1 MKAEKVH
8 GARKW
13 TALGAVA
20 LGVCGGLA
28 GNARAEVAEVVRYT
42 PANVAVTN
50 VVELAK
56 LGGGGYRLA
65 IAKGEVEPFAF
76 PRIEVSS
83 PLVRAKKGEPGYFV
97 VGDGRYG
104 TFRLDDAEFRAAPR
118 FSPLPLS
125 GMKTPRGTWMV
136 VVRSLELESD
146 STMTIAKGVYSLVQ
160 RFDFKHWSSKKG
172 LYAYEDIV
180 IDFLPMPEGRDS
192 YADIARRYREE
203 QLAKGRVRPLAER
216 AKESETL
223 KYSAESIFVR
233 VKHGW
238 KALNT
243 ETEQKKKW
251 EHQSPSNEPPI
262 HVNLTFAD
270 YEDIM
275 RRMKA
280 AGIDKAEMCSV
291 GGTAGGFDGRFPDVL
306 PIPEEF
312 GGADGIRHANAYGR
326 SLGYQMTV
334 HFATTAMFE
343 CSRNW
348 NVDDICHKQ
357 DGSLLTSGIVA
368 GGRTHRLCPKVYKEK
383 FLEKSWQDFVDLGF
397 RGTMHVD
404 VISIIYPYQCFN
416 PLHPLNARESARC
429 LSEVARHSRKVFGGF
444 GSEGGRDWIAPDLDF
459 ALYTCWYP
467 ALGMASKAVDR
478 LVPLWQLVY
487 HGIILSNP
495 FYATIDAYY
504 ERSGKNYSDS
514 MQRFTYLDNA
524 ATRIL
529 KLHEFGGRPIFY
541 YTRYEDIAPVKQ
553 AYEDYKKLSHLQY
566 FYMDDHRELAPG
578 VFLTRYSNGEEFV
591 TNYSSEP
598 YAYRGRSVKPM
609 GNELFPGACEK

>member
-1 MKAEKVH
+1 MFA
-8 GARKW
+8 A
-13 TALGAVA
+13 ALAVA
-20 LGVCGGLA
+20 WPGLA
-28 GNARAEVAEVVRYT
+28 GEVAEIIRYSKKR
-42 PANVAVTN
+42 AVTN

-56 LGGGGYRLA
+56 LDGGGYRLM
-65 IAKGEVEPFAF
+65 IAKEEIDPFIT
-76 PRIEVSS
+76 PRLDVCS
-83 PLVRAKKGEPGYFV
+83 PLVRARKGEAGYFV

-104 TFRLDDAEFRAAPR
+104 TFRLDEAVFKTSSR

-136 VVRSLELESD
+136 VVRSLELESV
-146 STMTIAKGVYSLVQ
+146 STMTIGNGVYSLVQ
-160 RFDFKHWSSKKG
+160 SFDFKDWAAKKG
-172 LYAYEDIV
+172 LHPYEDLV
-180 IDFLPMPEGRDS
+180 VDFLPMPEGRDS

-238 KALNT
+238 KAL
-243 ETEQKKKW
+243 
-251 EHQSPSNEPPI
+251 
-262 HVNLTFAD
+262 
-270 YEDIM
+270 Y
-275 RRMKA
+275 
-280 AGIDKAEMCSV
+280 
-291 GGTAGGFDGRFPDVL
+291 
-306 PIPEEF
+306 
-312 GGADGIRHANAYGR
+312 
-326 SLGYQMTV
+326 
-334 HFATTAMFE
+334 
-343 CSRNW
+343 
-348 NVDDICHKQ
+348 
-357 DGSLLTSGIVA
+357 TS
-368 GGRTHRLCPKVYKEK
+368 
-383 FLEKSWQDFVDLGF
+383 
-397 RGTMHVD
+397 
-404 VISIIYPYQCFN
+404 
-416 PLHPLNARESARC
+416 
-429 LSEVARHSRKVFGGF
+429 
-444 GSEGGRDWIAPDLDF
+444 
-459 ALYTCWYP
+459 WYP

-578 VFLTRYSNGEEFV
+578 VFLTRYSNGEELV
-591 TNYSSEP
+591 TNYSPEP
-598 YAYRGRSVKPM
+598 FAYRGRSVKPM
-609 GNELFPGACEK
+609 SNELLK

>member
-1 MKAEKVH
+1 MFA
-8 GARKW
+8 A
-13 TALGAVA
+13 ALAVA
-20 LGVCGGLA
+20 WPGLA
-28 GNARAEVAEVVRYT
+28 GEVAEIIRYSKKR
-42 PANVAVTN
+42 AVTN

-56 LGGGGYRLA
+56 LDGGGYRLK
-65 IAKGEVEPFAF
+65 IAKAEIDPFTAPRLEV
-76 PRIEVSS
+76 RS
-83 PLVRAKKGEPGYFV
+83 PLVRAKKGEAGYFV

-104 TFRLDDAEFRAAPR
+104 TFRLDDAEFRTASR

-136 VVRSLELESD
+136 VVRSLELESV
-146 STMTIAKGVYSLVQ
+146 STMTIGNGVYSLVQ
-160 RFDFKHWSSKKG
+160 SFDFKKVGFPYWWCILLLG
-172 LYAYEDIV
+172 
-180 IDFLPMPEGRDS
+180 
-192 YADIARRYREE
+192 IAGAV
-203 QLAKGRVRPLAER
+203 L

-243 ETEQKKKW
+243 EAEKKAKW
-251 EHQSPSNEPPI
+251 EHQSPTNEPPI
-262 HVNLTFAD
+262 HVNLSFAD

-348 NVDDICHKQ
+348 NVDDLCRKL
-357 DGSLLTSGIVA
+357 DGSLLTAGLVA
-368 GGRTHRLCPKVYKEK
+368 GGRTHRLCPKVYCEK
-383 FLEKSWQDFVDLGF
+383 YLTKSW
-397 RGTMHVD
+397 HVD

-416 PLHPLNARESARC
+416 PLHPLNARESARY
-429 LSEVARHSRKVFGGF
+429 LSEVARHSRRVFGGF
-444 GSEGGRDWIAPDLDF
+444 GSEGCRDWIAPDLDF
-459 ALYTCWYP
+459 ALYTSWYP
-467 ALGMASKAVDR
+467 GSGGRMASEAVDR
-478 LVPLWQLVY
+478 PVPFWQLVY

-495 FYATIDAYY
+495 FYCTIDAYY
-504 ERSGKNYSDS
+504 ERVGKHYSDS
-514 MQRFTYLDNA
+514 LDRFAYFDNA
-524 ATRIL
+524 QTRVL

-541 YTRYEDIAPVKQ
+541 YTRYEDITPVKQ
-553 AYEDYKKLSHLQY
+553 AYEDYKKLAHLQY

-578 VFLTRYSNGEEFV
+578 VFLTRYSNGEELV
-591 TNYSSEP
+591 TNYSP
-598 YAYRGRSVKPM
+598 KPFAYRSRSVKPM
-609 GNELFPGACEK
+609 SNELLK

>member
-1 MKAEKVH
+1 M
-8 GARKW
+8 
-13 TALGAVA
+13 
-20 LGVCGGLA
+20 
-28 GNARAEVAEVVRYT
+28 
-42 PANVAVTN
+42 
-50 VVELAK
+50 
-56 LGGGGYRLA
+56 
-65 IAKGEVEPFAF
+65 
-76 PRIEVSS
+76 
-83 PLVRAKKGEPGYFV
+83 
-97 VGDGRYG
+97 
-104 TFRLDDAEFRAAPR
+104 
-118 FSPLPLS
+118 
-125 GMKTPRGTWMV
+125 
-136 VVRSLELESD
+136 
-146 STMTIAKGVYSLVQ
+146 
-160 RFDFKHWSSKKG
+160 
-172 LYAYEDIV
+172 
-180 IDFLPMPEGRDS
+180 
-192 YADIARRYREE
+192 
-203 QLAKGRVRPLAER
+203 RPLAER

-243 ETEQKKKW
+243 EAEKKAKW
-251 EHQSPSNEPPI
+251 EHQSPTNEPPI
-262 HVNLTFAD
+262 HVNLSFAD

-348 NVDDICHKQ
+348 NVDDLCRKL
-357 DGSLLTSGIVA
+357 DGSLLTAGLVA
-368 GGRTHRLCPKVYKEK
+368 GGRTHRLCPKVYSEK
-383 FLEKSWQDFVDLGF
+383 YLRKSWQDFVDLGF

-429 LSEVARHSRKVFGGF
+429 LSEVARHSRRVFGGF
-444 GSEGGRDWIAPDLDF
+444 GSEGCRDWIAPDLDF
-459 ALYTCWYP
+459 ALYTSWYP
-467 ALGMASKAVDR
+467 GSGGRMASEAVDR
-478 LVPLWQLVY
+478 PVPFWQLVY

-495 FYATIDAYY
+495 FYCTIDAYY
-504 ERSGKNYSDS
+504 ERVGRHYSDS
-514 MQRFTYLDNA
+514 LDRFAYFDNA
-524 ATRIL
+524 RTRVL

-578 VFLTRYSNGEEFV
+578 VFLTRYSNGEELV
-591 TNYSSEP
+591 TNYSPEP
-598 YAYRGRSVKPM
+598 FAYRGRSVKPM
-609 GNELFPGACEK
+609 GNELLK

>member
-1 MKAEKVH
+1 MKRPRLST
-8 GARKW
+8 ARGRYCAMFAA
-13 TALGAVA
+13 ALAVA
-20 LGVCGGLA
+20 WPGLA
-28 GNARAEVAEVVRYT
+28 GEVAEIIRYSRKR
-42 PANVAVTN
+42 AVTN

-56 LGGGGYRLA
+56 LDGGGYRLM
-65 IAKGEVEPFAF
+65 IAKEEIDPFTT
-76 PRIEVSS
+76 PRLDVCS
-83 PLVRAKKGEPGYFV
+83 PLVRAKKGDAGYFV

-104 TFRLDDAEFRAAPR
+104 TFRLDEAVFKTASR

-136 VVRSLELESD
+136 VVRSLELESV
-146 STMTIAKGVYSLVQ
+146 STMTIANGVYSLVQ
-160 RFDFKHWSSKKG
+160 SFDFKDWTAKKG
-172 LYAYEDIV
+172 HHPYEDLV
-180 IDFLPMPEGRDS
+180 VDFLPMPEGRDS

-243 ETEQKKKW
+243 EAEKKAKW
-251 EHQSPSNEPPI
+251 EHQSPTNEPPI
-262 HVNLTFAD
+262 HVNLSFAD

-348 NVDDICHKQ
+348 NVDDLCRKL
-357 DGSLLTSGIVA
+357 DGSLLTAGLVA
-368 GGRTHRLCPKVYKEK
+368 GGRTHRLCPKVYSEK
-383 FLEKSWQDFVDLGF
+383 YLRKSWQDFVADSAVRAAATGSRPTL
-397 RGTMHVD
+397 
-404 VISIIYPYQCFN
+404 ISRSTRAGIRVRAEEWLPR
-416 PLHPLNARESARC
+416 PSTARC
-429 LSEVARHSRKVFGGF
+429 
-444 GSEGGRDWIAPDLDF
+444 
-459 ALYTCWYP
+459 
-467 ALGMASKAVDR
+467 
-478 LVPLWQLVY
+478 
-487 HGIILSNP
+487 
-495 FYATIDAYY
+495 
-504 ERSGKNYSDS
+504 RSGSS
-514 MQRFTYLDNA
+514 STTASSSRIRSTARLTPTTSGSA
-524 ATRIL
+524 GTTRTAWTGSRIST
-529 KLHEFGGRPIFY
+529 
-541 YTRYEDIAPVKQ
+541 TRRRA
-553 AYEDYKKLSHLQY
+553 S
-566 FYMDDHRELAPG
+566 
-578 VFLTRYSNGEEFV
+578 
-591 TNYSSEP
+591 
-598 YAYRGRSVKPM
+598 
-609 GNELFPGACEK
+609 

>member
-1 MKAEKVH
+1 MLST
-8 GARKW
+8 ARVRHCAMFAA
-13 TALGAVA
+13 ALAVA
-20 LGVCGGLA
+20 WPGLA
-28 GNARAEVAEVVRYT
+28 GEVAEIIRYSKKR
-42 PANVAVTN
+42 AVTN

-56 LGGGGYRLA
+56 LDGGGYRLM
-65 IAKGEVEPFAF
+65 IAKEEIDPFTT
-76 PRIEVSS
+76 PRLDVCS
-83 PLVRAKKGEPGYFV
+83 PLVRARKGEAGYFV

-104 TFRLDDAEFRAAPR
+104 TFRLDEAVFKTSSR

-136 VVRSLELESD
+136 VVRSLELESV
-146 STMTIAKGVYSLVQ
+146 STMTIGNGVYSLVQ
-160 RFDFKHWSSKKG
+160 SFDFKDWAAKKG
-172 LYAYEDIV
+172 LHPYEDLV
-180 IDFLPMPEGRDS
+180 VDFLPMPEGRDS

-243 ETEQKKKW
+243 EAEKKAKW
-251 EHQSPSNEPPI
+251 EHQSPTNEPPI
-262 HVNLTFAD
+262 HVNLSFAD

-291 GGTAGGFDGRFPDVL
+291 GCTAGGFDGRFPDVL

-312 GGADGIRHANAYGR
+312 GGSEGIRHANAYGR

-348 NVDDICHKQ
+348 NVDDICRKL
-357 DGSLLTSGIVA
+357 DGSLLTAGLVA
-368 GGRTHRLCPKVYKEK
+368 GGRTHRLCPKVYCEK
-383 FLEKSWQDFVDLGF
+383 YLTKSWQDFVDLGF

-429 LSEVARHSRKVFGGF
+429 LSEVARHSRRVFGGF
-444 GSEGGRDWIAPDLDF
+444 GSEGCRDWIAPDLDF
-459 ALYTCWYP
+459 ALYTSWYP
-467 ALGMASKAVDR
+467 GSGGKMASEAVDR
-478 LVPLWQLVY
+478 PVPFWQLVY

-495 FYATIDAYY
+495 FYCTIDAYY
-504 ERSGKNYSDS
+504 ERVGKHYSDS
-514 MQRFTYLDNA
+514 LDRFAYFDNA
-524 ATRIL
+524 QTRVL

-578 VFLTRYSNGEEFV
+578 VFLTRYSNGEELV
-591 TNYSSEP
+591 TNYSPEP
-598 YAYRGRSVKPM
+598 FAYRGRSVKPM
-609 GNELFPGACEK
+609 SNELLK